1 MSEDHV
7 TDAPSVL
14 TLRTAQLRDKF
25 DRSFAEPAHLG
36 MATMEYLLSVRIRD
50 DLFAIRLSE
59 IAGLHAD
66 KKITRVA
73 GGDPA
78 LLGIAGF
85 RGSIQPVYG
94 LAYVLGRSVDN
105 LPRWFVIAAG
115 ASVALAFDAF
125 EGYLRVASERIRPR
139 DANAKDQPYA
149 RSFVPV
155 HELIRPIL
163 HLPAV
168 VDAIKAHRTT
178 AVRARDS

>member
-1 MSEDHV
+1 M
-7 TDAPSVL
+7 TDGLSVL
-14 TLRTAQLRDKF
+14 TLWTAQLRDKF
-25 DRSFAEPAHLG
+25 DRSFAEPGRLG
-36 MATMEYLLSVRIRD
+36 TATTEHLLSVRVRD

-59 IAGLHAD
+59 IVGLHAD

-85 RGSIQPVYG
+85 RGSIQAVYG
-94 LAYVLGRSVDN
+94 LATVLGRSTDN
-105 LPRWFVIAAG
+105 LPRWLVIAAG

-139 DANAKDQPYA
+139 DANATDQPYA

-155 HELIRPIL
+155 HESVWPIL
-163 HLPAV
+163 HLPTV
-168 VDAIKAHRTT
+168 VDGIKTHRT
-178 AVRARDS
+178 AACQQGILEDV